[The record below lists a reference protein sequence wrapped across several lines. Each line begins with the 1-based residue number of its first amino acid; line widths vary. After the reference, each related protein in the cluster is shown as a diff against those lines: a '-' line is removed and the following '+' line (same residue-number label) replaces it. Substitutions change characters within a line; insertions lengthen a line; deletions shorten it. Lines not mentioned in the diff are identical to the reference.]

1 MSFLERAVKT
11 NTTNQ
16 TVLAAFAHKAFSAA
30 VLCACV
36 APLRA
41 EPVPESERTPVDIR
55 RTTFVVRDIDKSLP
69 FYRDALGL
77 KVLYDQLIG
86 GGVDKDG
93 KATAPSVRLV
103 LLRAN
108 DTFIGAL
115 GLMQRLKPSA
125 TPVPEPVFAKAGPG
139 QMIMVINVADLE
151 QRWPRIE
158 STPHIK
164 VETKPMR
171 IDYPSPGGGVIPV
184 MFSAVWDP
192 DGNYIELNRL
202 MGAPAGA
209 PVAAASAAS
218 VPK

>member
-1 MSFLERAVKT
+1 MKQAK
-11 NTTNQ
+11 NTSALGRFARGALT
-16 TVLAAFAHKAFSAA
+16 AAATFAACAA
-30 VLCACV
+30 TTS
-36 APLRA
+36 LRA
-41 EPVPESERTPVDIR
+41 EPVPEAERTPVDIR

-93 KATAPSVRLV
+93 KAIAPSVRLV

-115 GLMQRLKPSA
+115 GLMQRLKPGL

-171 IDYPSPGGGVIPV
+171 VDYPAPGGGVIPV

-202 MGAPAGA
+202 MGAPAGVVA
-209 PVAAASAAS
+209 PAAPAGSAASAA
-218 VPK
+218 K